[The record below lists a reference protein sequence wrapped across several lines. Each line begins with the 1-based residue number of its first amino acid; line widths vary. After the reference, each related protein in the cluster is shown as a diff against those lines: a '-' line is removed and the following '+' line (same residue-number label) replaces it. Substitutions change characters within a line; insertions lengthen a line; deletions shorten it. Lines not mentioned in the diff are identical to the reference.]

1 MSYNKQNFIN
11 GQKLTA
17 EHINHIENGIAQN
30 ATDINIL
37 ATDVANTKKSLKVL
51 LLSNSFGQDSFSYVP
66 STINRL
72 VGDKVDITV
81 GMLYIG
87 GCSLER
93 HWSEINGKTSAYTYY
108 EATNNQAWI
117 NGGSSNAL
125 SKLQKE
131 NWDLF
136 VFNQL
141 STATVDEKTFSP
153 YLNNIINWVA
163 TNANKPLKIGMFF
176 GGTYPSGNLT
186 VDTMYDQSVPVLK
199 NVLEDYPIEIFFP
212 NGTAI
217 QNART
222 NNTLKNLGTTG
233 NLLYDNL
240 HAQEGLPCL
249 IEAYTVAL
257 GLLEILGLSSKSIL
271 GDKPTITD
279 NWTTSMNIP
288 GKHGS
293 VVGMTNSNIVLAQ
306 KSAIM
311 AHKKPFEVSIIE

>member
-1 MSYNKQNFIN
+1 MSYNKQNFTS

-17 EHINHIENGIAQN
+17 EHMNHIEDGIAKN
-30 ATDINIL
+30 ATDI
-37 ATDVANTKKSLKVL
+37 KKSLKIL
-51 LLSNSFGQDSFSYVP
+51 LLTNSFGQDSFSYVP

-72 VGDKVDITV
+72 VGDKVDITI

-93 HWSEINGKTSAYTYY
+93 HWSEISGNTSAYTYF
-108 EATNNQAWI
+108 EASNNGAWI
-117 NGGSSNAL
+117 NNGSSNAL
-125 SKLQKE
+125 SKLKKE

-141 STATVDEKTFSP
+141 STATVDKASFSP
-153 YLNNIINWVA
+153 YLNNIINWVF
-163 TNANKPLKIGMFF
+163 TNANKPVKIGMFF
-176 GGTYPSGNLT
+176 GGSYPSGDLT
-186 VDTMYDQSVPVLK
+186 VDTMYEQSIPVLK
-199 NVLEDYPIEIFFP
+199 EVLENYPIEIFFP

-222 NNTLKNLGTTG
+222 NATLKSLGQTS

-240 HAQEGLPCL
+240 HAQEGIPCL
-249 IEAYTVAL
+249 MEAYTVVL
-257 GLLEILGLSSKSIL
+257 GLLDILGLGYKSIL

-279 NWTTSMNIP
+279 NWVTSMNIP

-293 VVGMTNSNIVLAQ
+293 VEGMTNINILLAQ

-311 AHKKPFEVSIIE
+311 AHKNPFEVSTIQ